1 MKLELCKTR
10 LVLSSYSAR
19 GMNKLFSRRAAKW
32 CGYSLIAVFL
42 IGYCGFS
49 GVQVAPAEDN
59 AAKGAAE
66 PGPAEQQ
73 PSPLAGPPAM
83 IEGFRQ
89 ALFGMSEEQVR
100 QAVRKDFPAA
110 TAKIS
115 SAIHPSEKTTV
126 LSLTVADLLPNTGNA
141 RISYIFGYRSKKLI
155 QINIVW
161 TSEGS
166 AASDATLVGTANSLR
181 DYFASQNYKPDS
193 TVANRQLAEN
203 TILVFRA
210 NDLQGRTVL
219 LMLSGVAAAARGE
232 EKKGSRPP
240 PLTLELSYI
249 LDTAHPDVFRIA
261 KGQF

>member
-1 MKLELCKTR
+1 
-10 LVLSSYSAR
+10 
-19 GMNKLFSRRAAKW
+19 MNKLFSNRAARR
-32 CGYSLIAVFL
+32 CRYSLLAIWL
-42 IGYCGFS
+42 IGCCGLV
-49 GVQVAPAEDN
+49 GERGAIAEDTP
-59 AAKGAAE
+59 AKSQVEQGAAT
-66 PGPAEQQ
+66 EQQ
-73 PSPLAGPPAM
+73 PSPPPGPPAM

-110 TAKIS
+110 KLSGAV
-115 SAIHPSEKTTV
+115 HPTEKTTV
-126 LSLTVADLLPNTGNA
+126 LSLTAADLLPDTGNA
-141 RISYIFGYRSKKLI
+141 RVSYIFGYRSKKLI

-166 AASDATLVGTANSLR
+166 ASSDETVVGTANSLR

-193 TVANRQLAEN
+193 AVANRQLAEN

-210 NDLQGRTVL
+210 NDMQGRTL
-219 LMLSGVAAAARGE
+219 LLVLSGVAAPARGE
-232 EKKGSRPP
+232 HQKGPRPP

-249 LDTAHPDVFRIA
+249 LDAAHPDMFRIA